1 MADARANNG
10 DSVAPPR
17 LQAREVY
24 QVLKD
29 LALGVRNLRENRPG
43 RWHEVSTGAMRLEVD
58 GYTITLFKDAGLL
71 DYCAACEAIDGR
83 RADVHCWSG
92 AGTDPLELLS
102 VWERMQLEKVLAA

>member
-10 DSVAPPR
+10 DSVTQPR
-17 LQAREVY
+17 LQARDVY

-29 LALGVRNLRENRPG
+29 LALGVRNLHEKRPA
-43 RWHEVSTGAMRLEVD
+43 RWGEVLTGEVCLEVD
-58 GYTITLFKDAGLL
+58 GYTITLFKDAGVL